1 MLGLCTQGVCGE
13 RKGVVVWWCGG
24 VVLWCGVGCTAVIDI
39 L

>member
-13 RKGVVVWWCGG
+13 RKGVVVWWCGAVSG
-24 VVLWCGVGCTAVIDI
+24 VLCTAVIDI